1 MSTNKNRS
9 YFRKL
14 LNGELPLSITFWIWF
29 VFLTLVLSVF
39 TEVNFAHIDED
50 KSSLSVKLDFLFYIL
65 TFVYT
70 VFIFIAVI
78 RSANK
83 YKGSKL
89 FSSSAKVLVTI
100 NLIVSLY
107 SAIDITKLYFL
118 EDYAISSEISLFQKE
133 LPIMVNSYTQL
144 ENIEKVDKSI
154 FYTYKLLRKD
164 IKKEKNLRLY
174 RFKKDVQN
182 SLCED
187 DNTLELLKKDYILDY
202 QYVDMNNEKIVHV
215 VTNKDSCGPSIYD
228 LEILKALFK
237 EEGLI

>member
-89 FSSSAKVLVTI
+89 FSSSAKVLVTV